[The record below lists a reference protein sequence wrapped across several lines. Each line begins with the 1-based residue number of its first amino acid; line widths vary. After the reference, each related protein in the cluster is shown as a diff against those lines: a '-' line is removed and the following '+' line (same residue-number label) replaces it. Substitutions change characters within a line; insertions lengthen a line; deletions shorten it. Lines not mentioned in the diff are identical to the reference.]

1 MMLRRLCAVAG
12 LGVAILAGAT
22 MAFAGGVGRAARTSK
37 AKLGFDVANMDTTCK
52 PCDDFYK
59 YVNGGWMK
67 KNPIPAQ
74 YPAWGPDQIMF
85 ERTEARLH
93 EILEAAAANTVGR
106 GGFERAEGR
115 RLLRELHGHEGD
127 RREGAETARR
137 SICRGSRRCMT
148 ARRCWKPRRDCRRR
162 APACC
167 LRTARIRILP
177 TARR

>member
-1 MMLRRLCAVAG
+1 MILRRVWAVVG
-12 LGVAILAGAT
+12 LGVAILAGT
-22 MAFAGGVGRAARTSK
+22 TLAFAGGGQGADSQ

-93 EILEAAAANTVGR
+93 EILEAAAANKSAAAGSNEQKVGDYYASCMDTKAIDAK
-106 GGFERAEGR
+106 GLTPLDGYLQSIAAMHDSASM
-115 RLLRELHGHEGD
+115 L
-127 RREGAETARR
+127 ETA
-137 SICRGSRRCMT
+137 
-148 ARRCWKPRRDCRRR
+148 ARLQDQG
-162 APACC
+162 
-167 LRTARIRILP
+167 TN
-177 TARR
+177 